1 MGKKKRTIFW
11 IIPLLI
17 LFIFIY
23 LFGPKKA
30 VTDNQYISYI
40 KAAPLTVNSI
50 ETTETAFK
58 NYCEKSNWEYFQTKM
73 LDHVV
78 EFKGKCKVN
87 NEVQSVN
94 LQYIVENNQLD
105 KATNMLEQLTKNP
118 IITFNKKERSRYLF
132 TYGSFF
138 LKQKNYNHALTYL
151 KKAEEIG
158 FQNNDTIL
166 LKRIYKGYAHIY
178 SHLQDYKQAFIH
190 MQNYVHLLERTVKSN
205 FTSKTHELDI
215 KQHAFANER
224 KANIDSLSGLNDN
237 PYINVSSTKLNY
249 HKVN

>member
-17 LFIFIY
+17 LIIFIY

-58 NYCEKSNWEYFQTKM
+58 NYCEKSNWKYFQTKM

-94 LQYIVENNQLD
+94 LQYIVEKNQ
-105 KATNMLEQLTKNP
+105 
-118 IITFNKKERSRYLF
+118 S
-132 TYGSFF
+132 
-138 LKQKNYNHALTYL
+138 
-151 KKAEEIG
+151 
-158 FQNNDTIL
+158 
-166 LKRIYKGYAHIY
+166 AHILGAMLVDGVQQTEEQRT
-178 SHLQDYKQAFIH
+178 SFLQS
-190 MQNYVHLLERTVKSN
+190 LEN
-205 FTSKTHELDI
+205 
-215 KQHAFANER
+215 Q
-224 KANIDSLSGLNDN
+224 
-237 PYINVSSTKLNY
+237 
-249 HKVN
+249 